1 MGKQILARV
10 AIATEKFNCGD
21 LFDMEK
27 NNEIVRDRTHGEKP
41 GFFSKI
47 LGCSPKTGKKPG
59 FFARSA

>member
-1 MGKQILARV
+1 V

-21 LFDMEK
+21 LFAIGKKLTTEDL
-27 NNEIVRDRTHGEKP
+27 RTGGQKP

-47 LGCSPKTGKKPG
+47 LDCSPQIRKKPG